1 MVYLCEHNE
10 NGAGSGDQQADFDDA
25 GGLFEKVGLTPPDDE
40 RAAGPVF
47 YGGPVQTDRGFVLH
61 EPLDASGGHYNATLS
76 VPVGWR

>member
-1 MVYLCEHNE
+1 MTLAACSRRSTHP
-10 NGAGSGDQQADFDDA
+10 A
-25 GGLFEKVGLTPPDDE
+25 DDE

-76 VPVGWR
+76 VPGGWR